1 MSKRWLCLAVLVAIG
16 CRGTG
21 SKMASPT
28 ITEEACETTEGPC
41 PPGGVAECPAPAK
54 AKCEDIHV
62 HVPRQKV
69 TVPRK
74 AVAPTT
80 TGTRSVLTEQQ
91 QIMQTRQ
98 VMLVPQQVL
107 VPFVQTTVTG
117 PVRVNGLSET
127 QVVNLAATTTTAT
140 AAGGTLTAIG
150 QATTGAAGGASP
162 TATSGPAPSPQTLAE
177 CMTQLRQSEELAR
190 SLNARMELLATEV
203 MRLRSLQPPQAP
215 APHVPVPKGQEMP
228 KGQDSLPISRVPTP
242 DLPHPRPLPGPGI
255 ETPTI
260 PTVPQPTTNK

>member
-1 MSKRWLCLAVLVAIG
+1 MSKRWLCLAVLLAIG

-21 SKMASPT
+21 SKVASPT
-28 ITEEACETTEGPC
+28 ITEEACETTEAPC
-41 PPGGVAECPAPAK
+41 PSDGVAECPAPAK

-69 TVPRK
+69 TMPRK
-74 AVAPTT
+74 SAAA

-140 AAGGTLTAIG
+140 AAGGTLTATG
-150 QATTGAAGGASP
+150 QAATGSAAATGAVGGNQAAAGA
-162 TATSGPAPSPQTLAE
+162 ATPQNLTECLA
-177 CMTQLRQSEELAR
+177 QLRQSEKHAMDLA
-190 SLNARMELLATEV
+190 ARLDQLSREV
-203 MRLRSLQPPQAP
+203 QRLQSLQTPQ
-215 APHVPVPKGQEMP
+215 VPVPKGQELP
-228 KGQDSLPISRVPTP
+228 KGPDSMPISRVPTP
-242 DLPHPRPLPGPGI
+242 DLPHPRPLPAPGV
-255 ETPTI
+255 EPPTI